1 MKQIERIEPSIMH
14 AAALETLKRI
24 VSKHLDK
31 VAADNRPAL
40 LKLANGKSS
49 ILDEALRV
57 LQDPLALSD
66 RQRIQHALHR
76 FPMSPSGRRT
86 A

>member
-40 LKLANGKSS
+40 LKLA
-49 ILDEALRV
+49 E
-57 LQDPLALSD
+57 
-66 RQRIQHALHR
+66 RQAPR
-76 FPMSPSGRRT
+76 FSTRRC
-86 A
+86 AC